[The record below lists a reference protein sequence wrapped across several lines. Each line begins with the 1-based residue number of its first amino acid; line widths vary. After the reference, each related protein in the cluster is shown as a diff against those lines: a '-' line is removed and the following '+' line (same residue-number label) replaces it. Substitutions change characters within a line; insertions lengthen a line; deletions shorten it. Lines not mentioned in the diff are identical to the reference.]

1 MALAGSVLE
10 SSASVIASV
19 QSLQCVKCKAV
30 FRAVKTKYGS
40 RCLTRGSSIIIG
52 GLELQTSNKPVQ
64 PSLYKLTVF
73 TGYGGEGTDGYY
85 LVMEDSGRVDKM
97 MDQLMGRL
105 QVAVRST
112 PIPLTRR
119 NSRERVYTRSQTGY
133 STLMACCIVVP
144 VPVSVQY

>member
-1 MALAGSVLE
+1 
-10 SSASVIASV
+10 
-19 QSLQCVKCKAV
+19 
-30 FRAVKTKYGS
+30 
-40 RCLTRGSSIIIG
+40 
-52 GLELQTSNKPVQ
+52 
-64 PSLYKLTVF
+64 
-73 TGYGGEGTDGYY
+73 
-85 LVMEDSGRVDKM
+85 MEDSGRVDKM
-97 MDQLMGRL
+97 MDQLIGRL